1 MGKTKDPRPRSK
13 NMMYTIALL
22 ASLAL
27 TKVMGMKQNL
37 DLENRLGVR
46 ELSDAQLELRCKQK
60 GFRYGGLRASRPY
73 MIQYL
78 NAVEESMAADRKS
91 AANID
96 TIPECPFGV
105 FHTKGWVEEVYE
117 RQMEKGLITPKTTS
131 SKKCVA

>member
-1 MGKTKDPRPRSK
+1 MGKTKDPRPRNK

-27 TKVMGMKQNL
+27 TKVTGMKQNL
-37 DLENRLGVR
+37 DLENRLGVQD
-46 ELSDAQLELRCKQK
+46 LSDADLEFRCKQL
-60 GFRYGGLRASRPY
+60 GFRYHSATRPQLV
-73 MIQYL
+73 QYL
-78 NAVEESMAADRKS
+78 NAVEESMAADRET